1 VKRRFRRQ
9 NTVLQGRYP
18 NVNLTMGP
26 ACEAGCKAIVRIQLD
41 QLHADGTL
49 AKLER
54 PLHIFTGLQFD
65 PSSKP
70 VEGDV
75 IVVGDC
81 AKGMLE
87 KYPGARYW
95 GSCEKYANC
104 TPIWANLPDEGIA
117 AYVRHLLEV
126 QNSAGSRQ

>member
-1 VKRRFRRQ
+1 
-9 NTVLQGRYP
+9 
-18 NVNLTMGP
+18 MGCT
-26 ACEAGCKAIVRIQLD
+26 CEAGCKAIVRIQLD
-41 QLHADGTL
+41 QLQADGTL
-49 AKLER
+49 ARLER

-65 PSSKP
+65 PSAKP

-81 AKGMLE
+81 AKSMLE

-95 GSCEKYANC
+95 GSCEEFANC
-104 TPIWANLPDEGIA
+104 TPIWANLPDRGIA

-126 QNSAGSRQ
+126 QSAAAARG